1 MAKKGKF
8 QTWQEYAA
16 ARILLGALSLLPR
29 SLAHFVCR
37 IVSRIGYHFLGS
49 LRRTGFR
56 SLEIAFPEKSPE
68 ERKLIL
74 KGTFQN
80 LGRVLAETSQF
91 MKMAPADVEK
101 IFELDLDDETR
112 ELYRLNKE
120 AKRGVL
126 IVTGHLG
133 NWEMLVFGF
142 AAIHEPI
149 SFLAR
154 PLDNPLIEDL
164 TLRIRTRFGN
174 RPINKKNSAMLAVKI
189 LREGGI
195 LGVLSDVNAHPKEGV
210 FVPFFGIPACTT
222 SGPAL
227 MGIRSGALI
236 FPAFCIWDKEKKKY
250 RFVHGKVL
258 EASQTGDRKKDI
270 IETTAAYTAE
280 IEKLIRAY
288 PDQWLWIHKRWKTR
302 PPGEKEL
309 Y

>member
-1 MAKKGKF
+1 MAKKGKS
-8 QTWQEYAA
+8 QVWLEYAA
-16 ARILLGALSLLPR
+16 ARSLLGALGLLPR
-29 SLAHFVCR
+29 PMALLVCGF
-37 IVSRIGYHFLGS
+37 VSRIGYHVLGS
-49 LRRTGFR
+49 LRRTGLR
-56 SLEIAFPEKSPE
+56 SLEIAFPEKSLQ

-74 KGTFQN
+74 KGTFEN

-91 MKMAPADVEK
+91 MKMTPADVEK
-101 IFELDLDDETR
+101 IFDLDLDDKSR
-112 ELYRLNKE
+112 ELYRRNKE
-120 AKRGVL
+120 EKRGVL

-149 SFLAR
+149 SYLAR

-174 RPINKKNSAMLAVKI
+174 RPINKTNSAMLAVKI

-195 LGVLSDVNAHPKEGV
+195 LGILSDVNAHPKEGV
-210 FVPFFGIPACTT
+210 FVPFFGLPACTT

-227 MGIRSGALI
+227 MAIRSGALI
-236 FPAFCIWDKEKKKY
+236 YPAFCIWDSEKKKY
-250 RFVHGKVL
+250 RFVRGSVV
-258 EASQTGDRKKDI
+258 EVSQTGDRKKDV
-270 IETTAAYTAE
+270 IETIAAYTAE
-280 IEKLIRAY
+280 IEKIIRAY